1 VDEVFARAGSL
12 RPAYEAVAWA
22 ATPLGP
28 VESWSPALRAS
39 LDLLL
44 GSRFPITLLWGEQH
58 VLVYNEAYVEL
69 IGDKH
74 PGALGRPAREI
85 FPEAWPVIGP
95 MMARVRETG
104 VASHVEDEYLPLTRS
119 GYLEECYFTFSYSAV
134 RGADGAVEG
143 LIDIST
149 ETTDGILVGRRLR
162 LLTDLSAALDGVDDV
177 HRLVETAVKVLE
189 TADLVDVQLHV
200 PGTTPPKPA
209 EPGEPGEPGE
219 PALAVNDELVR
230 TSDDRIWL
238 RLPVTR
244 HELLGARLTFRLNP
258 LRRLDEDYR
267 AFLLLVGSTLARAAD
282 RVATAAAERTFSTA
296 LQLSLLS
303 DPVRSEELDVAV
315 RYLPAV
321 EIAQIG
327 GDWYDS
333 FRMPD
338 GSLALVVGDVAG
350 HDQDAAAT
358 MAQLRNLTRG
368 IAHTVAGSPADVL
381 RALDRTLH
389 GLEVSAVATAV
400 LVLVSADRR
409 SVRWSN
415 AGHLPPVLLRP
426 DGSAEALE
434 SDPDLLLGLDPE
446 LARGEIQAPLEPGS
460 TLVLYTDGL
469 IERRRTSITDSITWL
484 TRILEGRQDLT
495 AEQLCNH
502 LLTRA
507 GTELE
512 DDVALLVLRVNS

>member
-1 VDEVFARAGSL
+1 VDEVFARAGAL
-12 RPAYEAVAWA
+12 RPAYEAVDWA
-22 ATPLGP
+22 ATSLGP
-28 VESWSPALRAS
+28 VESWSLALRAS

-44 GSRFPITLLWGEQH
+44 ASRFPITLLWGEEY

-74 PGALGRPAREI
+74 PGALGRPAQEV

-95 MMARVRETG
+95 MMDRVRGTG
-104 VASHVEDEYLPLTRS
+104 EASHVEDEYLPLVRS

-134 RGADGAVEG
+134 RGPDGAVEG
-143 LIDIST
+143 LIDVST
-149 ETTDGILVGRRLR
+149 ETTDRILTGRRLR
-162 LLTDLSAALDGVDDV
+162 LLTELSAALDAVDDV
-177 HRLVETAVKVLE
+177 PRLVETAVKVLE
-189 TADLVDVQLHV
+189 TADMVDVEMFV
-200 PGTTPPKPA
+200 PGVPSRAVGVSSAA
-209 EPGEPGEPGE
+209 EGSHV
-219 PALAVNDELVR
+219 ADDELVPTGDER
-230 TSDDRIWL
+230 LWL
-238 RLPVTR
+238 RLPVTH

-267 AFLLLVGSTLARAAD
+267 AFLLLVASTVARAAD
-282 RVATAAAERTFSTA
+282 RVATATAERSFSTA
-296 LQLSLLS
+296 LQLSVLS

-315 RYLPAV
+315 RYRPAV

-350 HDQDAAAT
+350 HDLDAAAT

-368 IAHTVAGSPADVL
+368 IAHTVAGSTADVL

-389 GLEVSAVATAV
+389 GLDVPAVATAV
-400 LVLVSADRR
+400 LVLVAADRR

-426 DGSAEALE
+426 DGRAEPLE

-446 LARGEIQAPLEPGS
+446 RARAEIETALEPGA

-469 IERRRTSITDSITWL
+469 IERRRTAITDSIAWL
-484 TRILEGRQDLT
+484 TGVLEGQQHLT

-502 LLTRA
+502 LLAVA
-507 GTELE
+507 GADLE
-512 DDVALLVLRVNS
+512 DDVALLVLRVNT

>member
-1 VDEVFARAGSL
+1 MDEVFARAGSL
-12 RPAYEAVAWA
+12 RPVYDAVDWS

-28 VESWSPALRAS
+28 VASWSPVLRAS
-39 LDLLL
+39 VDMLL
-44 GSRFPITLLWGEQH
+44 GSRFPITLLWGEQY
-58 VLVYNEAYVEL
+58 VLIYNEAYVDL
-69 IGDKH
+69 IADKH
-74 PGALGRPAREI
+74 PHALGRTAEEV

-95 MMARVRETG
+95 MMDRVRATG
-104 VASHVEDEYLPLTRS
+104 VASHVEDEYLPLVRS

-134 RGADGAVEG
+134 RGADGSVEG

-149 ETTDGILVGRRLR
+149 ETTDLILSARRLR
-162 LLTDLSAALDGVDDV
+162 LLADLNAALDAV
-177 HRLVETAVKVLE
+177 HDIAGLVETAHKVLE
-189 TADLVDVQLHV
+189 TADLIEVKLFV
-200 PGTTPPKPA
+200 PGTVADTPPGPPA
-209 EPGEPGEPGE
+209 AAEE
-219 PALAVNDELVR
+219 DLVR
-230 TSDDRIWL
+230 TSDERLWL
-238 RLPVTR
+238 RLPVTH

-258 LRRLDEDYR
+258 LRRLDDDYR
-267 AFLLLVGSTLARAAD
+267 AFLLLVGATLARSAD

-296 LQLSLLS
+296 LQLSVLS
-303 DPVRSEELDVAV
+303 DPVRSAELDVAV

-368 IAHTVAGSPADVL
+368 IAHTVGGSPADVL

-389 GLEVSAVATAV
+389 GLDVSAVATAV

-409 SVRWSN
+409 SVRWSS
-415 AGHLPPVLLRP
+415 AGHLPPVLLGA
-426 DGSAEALE
+426 DGRAVALE
-434 SDPDLLLGLDPE
+434 SEPDLLLGLDPAI
-446 LARGEIQAPLEPGS
+446 ARADTDTPLEPGS

-469 IERRRTSITDSITWL
+469 IERRRAAISDSIAWL
-484 TRILEGRQDLT
+484 TSSLEGQQHLT

-502 LLTRA
+502 LLA
-507 GTELE
+507 SVGTELE
-512 DDVALLVLRVNS
+512 DDVALLVLRVNT